1 MDPSF
6 RTPDELANYLGTPV
20 LAALPKH
27 GVKQSCRATM
37 SKSILLG
44 YYGFQEEPFG
54 ATRDSRCLYPSST
67 HREALASLKYG
78 FASNR
83 GFTALIAQP
92 GMGKT
97 TLLFRFLEDIRE
109 SARSVFL
116 FNIDPQCES
125 KEIVS
130 YILRDLGIVP
140 GRDSAEMHEQLN
152 NVVVGRGSGRT

>member
-1 MDPSF
+1 
-6 RTPDELANYLGTPV
+6 
-20 LAALPKH
+20 
-27 GVKQSCRATM
+27 M

-67 HREALASLKYG
+67 HREALASLRYG

-109 SARSVFL
+109 SARSVFCL
-116 FNIDPQCES
+116 
-125 KEIVS
+125 
-130 YILRDLGIVP
+130 ILIHSVNQRKL
-140 GRDSAEMHEQLN
+140 SATSCAISASFPAGTAQKCTSN
-152 NVVVGRGSGRT
+152 